1 MNAPIFTPSG
11 TRHSSL
17 LKKNATLQ
25 SILDRINLAHD
36 ALGLCDRLGDCGF
49 DSREDFRPI
58 LSGFR
63 AARIE
68 VAISK
73 KRLLPPGFLSH
84 PFAHELSGTHTR
96 PKNPWADSRIRW

>member
-1 MNAPIFTPSG
+1 VLLLVQHVPFQSFEEECYFTV
-11 TRHSSL
+11 HS
-17 LKKNATLQ
+17 
-25 SILDRINLAHD
+25 RINLAHD

-49 DSREDFRPI
+49 DSREDFRAI

-84 PFAHELSGTHTR
+84 PFAHELST
-96 PKNPWADSRIRW
+96 PAKKNPWADSRIRW